1 MFSLREFVRQAML
14 KAVGKQEDY
23 KIMQNSLG
31 WYEKEVL
38 TQEDLAEIQ
47 TAIDEKNTPVV
58 EEVPEEISAEPA
70 ENIENTAENTA
81 EESEAEG

>member
-1 MFSLREFVRQAML
+1 MFSLREFVKQAML

-47 TAIDEKNTPVV
+47 QAIDEKNTPAEEVSTEPISEENSELSSDESEV
-58 EEVPEEISAEPA
+58 EE
-70 ENIENTAENTA
+70 
-81 EESEAEG
+81 

>member
-31 WYEKEVL
+31 WYEKDVL

-47 TAIDEKNTPVV
+47 EAIERSHII
-58 EEVPEEISAEPA
+58 PEETH
-70 ENIENTAENTA
+70 IE
-81 EESEAEG
+81 EESVTEDNDSEPTPEVINDYEV